1 MKHSFWTFVVVLQL
15 LVSAQ
20 LGAQCGFDT
29 GEGCVGTDYSNA
41 FSTSTTNRNTIEY
54 DNFVSSFHSTIV
66 RTSTGGFKAWGEYMN
81 NNGSTHALSP
91 LDVTVANYPNL
102 TGTPLKATLG
112 SNFFQAV
119 QGILLTTTGLFAWG
133 SEGIVIDGTITSST
147 TFQKLTING
156 QTDGLPVGVR
166 QMACLL
172 ELIL

>member
-1 MKHSFWTFVVVLQL
+1 MTQFNISCSNKFMKHSFWTFVVVLQL

-112 SNFFQAV
+112 SNFSSCSGHTTDYNWTICM
-119 QGILLTTTGLFAWG
+119 GIRRYCDRWYYHLKYNI
-133 SEGIVIDGTITSST
+133 SKIDH
-147 TFQKLTING
+147 
-156 QTDGLPVGVR
+156 
-166 QMACLL
+166 
-172 ELIL
+172 